1 MKSEQSE
8 LDELPILRKKLLSEI
23 EVALKQGGKSNFYEA
38 TERLRSGDLL
48 LEQVVSLWRGQQAP
62 PASKK
67 TESAADENFQADYT
81 SAKARGERIRSNWVD
96 SNLGR
101 SAVHV
106 TGTLYRNGRREIF
119 GIAYAKEAENRRG
132 RWFSGLPEKK
142 FQSAILLCESINGK
156 LDAVCLPIG
165 FIARYRQNFSVSH
178 GQVKFMVIKRE
189 DNWFLSVRG
198 KGEVAITENINKF
211 TLVV

>member
-1 MKSEQSE
+1 MNNEQSA

-23 EVALKQGGKSNFYEA
+23 EVALKQGGKSNFFEA
-38 TERLRSGDLL
+38 TERLRSGDSL

-62 PASKK
+62 PAFKNTK
-67 TESAADENFQADYT
+67 ATAGETFQADYT
-81 SAKARGERIRSNWVD
+81 SAKARGERVRSNWVD

-106 TGTLYRNGRREIF
+106 TGTLYRNGRGEVF
-119 GIAYAKEAENRRG
+119 GIAYAKEAENRRN

-142 FQSAILLCESINGK
+142 FQSAILLCEHMSGK
-156 LDAVCLPIG
+156 LDAVCLPID
-165 FIARYRQNFSVSH
+165 FIARYKETFSASH
-178 GQVKFMVIKRE
+178 GQVKFMVIKRK

-198 KGEVAITENINKF
+198 EGEVLITENINKF